1 MTMQRFDLVIRGARV
16 IDPAQDLDERADVG
30 IRDGRIAAVGRIPD
44 EAPDIVDA
52 AGLIVSPG
60 WIDLHAHVAYKFGRT
75 SVHPDRDA
83 GVARGVTT
91 VVDAGS
97 CGAGMYDGFSAY
109 VVREAATRVLAFLNV
124 SLHTAI
130 APRHGSWENFDQKQ
144 TIATAERYAGE
155 ILGIKVLAS
164 RTHCGNMALT
174 PVKLA
179 VQAAR
184 LSGTRVM
191 CHIGNAP
198 PVIQDVLALLGP
210 GDIVTH
216 CWHGK
221 PGGLLDR
228 HGLPIPEARAA
239 ADRGVLFDIGHGS
252 QSFSF
257 ETARRAMA
265 GGLPLH
271 SISTDIHARNLA
283 GPVRDMA
290 TTMAKFLHLGLSLRQ
305 VIAASTLGPAKA
317 MGLERE
323 IGTLRP
329 GAAADV
335 TVFRL
340 REEPI
345 AYADSEGR
353 MEEARVALEPL
364 CTIRAGRTVATP
376 SHAEVA
382 GR

>member
-1 MTMQRFDLVIRGARV
+1 MATHRYDLLIRGARV
-16 IDPAQDLDERADVG
+16 IDPAQDLDAHVDIG
-30 IRDGRIAAVGRIPD
+30 IRDGRIAAVGSLGGGAAD
-44 EAPDIVDA
+44 TLEAQ
-52 AGLIVSPG
+52 GLIASPG
-60 WIDLHAHVAYKFGRT
+60 WIDLHAHIAHKLGRT
-75 SVHPDRDA
+75 SVHPDHDA

-97 CGAGMYDGFSAY
+97 CGASLYEGFSAY
-109 VVREAATRVLAFLNV
+109 VVPGATTRVLAFLNV
-124 SLHTAI
+124 SLHTGL
-130 APRHGSWENFDQKQ
+130 APRHGYWENFDQKQ
-144 TIATAERYAGE
+144 TVATVERHAGE
-155 ILGIKVLAS
+155 ILGVKVLAS
-164 RTHCGNMALT
+164 RTHCGAMTLT

-184 LSGTRVM
+184 LSGTHVM

-221 PGGLLDR
+221 PGGLVDR
-228 HGLPIPEARAA
+228 RGHPIPASRAA

-257 ETARRAMA
+257 ETARRAMEHR
-265 GGLPLH
+265 LPLH
-271 SISTDIHARNLA
+271 SISTDIHARNLG

-290 TTMAKFLHLGLSLRQ
+290 TTMAKFLHLGLSLPQ
-305 VIAASTLGPAKA
+305 VIAASTLGPARA
-317 MGLERE
+317 IGLDQE

-329 GAAADV
+329 GACADV
-335 TVFRL
+335 TLFRL
-340 REEPI
+340 RGDPVT
-345 AYADSEGR
+345 YTDSEGR
-353 MEEARVALEPL
+353 TEDARVALDPVW
-364 CTIRAGRTVATP
+364 TVRAGRVVFTAP
-376 SHAEVA
+376 HAGVG